1 MSIQTFE
8 EHSPCIAPSAWVH
21 DSAVVIGRVA
31 LAENVSIWPQAVLRG
46 DVQQVRVGAGT
57 NVQDGAVLHV
67 THAGPWTGDGQAL
80 EIGALVTVG
89 HRAILHAC
97 RVGDR
102 CVIGMA
108 ATVLD
113 GAIIEPDTLLGAGAL
128 VPPGKVLEGGHLWV
142 GAPAKKLRPLTEREL
157 EWLEYSAQHYV
168 RLKDRYRAQDARGGI
183 DPGPPAAPRS

>member
-8 EHSPCIAPSAWVH
+8 DHSPRIDPSAWVH
-21 DSAVVIGRVA
+21 DSAVVIGRVH
-31 LAENVSIWPQAVLRG
+31 LAEDVSIWPQVVIRG
-46 DVQQVRVGAGT
+46 DVHEIRIGAGT

-67 THAGPWTGDGQAL
+67 THAGPWTGEGHPL
-80 EIGALVTVG
+80 EIGAQVTVG

-108 ATVLD
+108 ATVMD

-157 EWLEYSAQHYV
+157 QWLEYSAQHYV
-168 RLKDRYRAQDARGGI
+168 RLKGRYQAQGA
-183 DPGPPAAPRS
+183 